1 MDLTNIIEELKKY
14 LKITIKSKKR
24 LEHIFNVVDFSK
36 KLAQIHKL
44 PEKKVKVA
52 ALGHDL
58 FRDVDSNRLIK
69 LAEFYKIP
77 LDKFDKNRPILLHGK
92 ISAEFLKR
100 KFYIDED
107 IYQAIYYHTSGYE
120 KMGDI
125 GKALV
130 ISDSA
135 GDDRDFEGVEE
146 LRKVSYTSLNEGYKL
161 VIKNKISYALAKE
174 IYILEDTYKTWN
186 TLCEIL

>member
-1 MDLTNIIEELKKY
+1 MDLTSVTEELKKY

-24 LEHIFNVVDFSK
+24 LEHIYNVVNFSK

-44 PEKKVKVA
+44 PERKVEVA
-52 ALGHDL
+52 SLGHDL
-58 FRDVDSNRLIK
+58 FRDVDPGRLIK
-69 LAEFYKIP
+69 LAEFYKIS

-92 ISAEFLKR
+92 VSAEFLAR
-100 KFYIDED
+100 KFLIDDD

-135 GDDRDFEGVEE
+135 GDDRNFEGVEE
-146 LRKVSYTSLNEGYKL
+146 LRKVSIISLNEGYKL
-161 VIKNKISYALAKE
+161 AIKNKISYALAKE
-174 IYILEDTYKTWN
+174 RYILEDTYKTWN
-186 TLCEIL
+186 ALCQI

>member
-1 MDLTNIIEELKKY
+1 LDLTRIIEELKMY
-14 LKITIKSKKR
+14 LKATIKSKKR
-24 LEHIFNVVDFSK
+24 LEHIYNVVNFSI

-44 PEKKVKVA
+44 PERKVEVA
-52 ALGHDL
+52 SLGHDL
-58 FRDVDSNRLIK
+58 FRDVDPGRLIK
-69 LAEFYKIP
+69 LAEFYKIS

-92 ISAEFLKR
+92 VSAEFLAR
-100 KFYIDED
+100 KFHIDDD

-135 GDDRDFEGVEE
+135 GDDRNFEGVEE
-146 LRKVSYTSLNEGYKL
+146 LRKVSIISLNEGYKL
-161 VIKNKISYALAKE
+161 AIKNKISYALAKE
-174 IYILEDTYKTWN
+174 RYILEDTYKTWN
-186 TLCEIL
+186 ALCQI